1 MRKFFKSMAVS
12 LMLAAGMTAGLS
24 VTAVVQ
30 AAEDP
35 TYRQIVET
43 EVANLTQ
50 PAANRFSS
58 GQPTQDQLAAL
69 AAAGVKHIVS
79 LRPASELDWDERSV
93 VESLGMTFHNIPVG
107 VPDGINQENA
117 EAFSQ
122 VLADIG
128 EEPVLMH
135 CASGNRVG
143 ALVALKH
150 AQDTGDVETAITI
163 GKAWGITVIEDMVR
177 NKLAAE

>member
-1 MRKFFKSMAVS
+1 MRKL
-12 LMLAAGMTAGLS
+12 LMLMTMSVALTGAQLALAAD
-24 VTAVVQ
+24 
-30 AAEDP
+30 EP

-43 EVANLTQ
+43 QVDNLSQ

-58 GQPTQDQLAAL
+58 AQPSQEQLAAL

-79 LRPASELDWDERSV
+79 LRPASELDWDERAV
-93 VESLGMTFHNIPVG
+93 VESLGMKFHNVPVS
-107 VPDGINQENA
+107 VPDGISQDNA

-128 EEPVLMH
+128 DDAALLH

-143 ALVALKH
+143 AMMALKH
-150 AQDTGDVETAITI
+150 GHDTGDVETAVTI
-163 GKAWGITVIEDMVR
+163 GKAWGMNMPGLENMVR
-177 NKLAAE
+177 NKLMAE